1 MNSMKVFILC
11 QLWQAIYL
19 WLLHVKHLTYCWFH
33 LYMQK
38 SASLQGSD
46 VRERNRHVLMQ
57 PVATSHVP
65 LTPHMDCL
73 YLIIDEEEE
82 LQKITLIRQI
92 FCRAAF
98 IFFWCFR
105 AACKP
110 CTLMYLYLLLLAHV
124 FPTGWWP
131 TERKSLPPPSTASL
145 SSLSLLWLPLL
156 PPSISE
162 MMAGHCWCYKG
173 VGSRVID
180 IENIIYSIKMHI
192 IHTKV
197 ATRTLLELEL

>member
-19 WLLHVKHLTYCWFH
+19 WLLHVKHLTSYCWFH

-105 AACKP
+105 AACKT

-162 MMAGHCWCYKG
+162 M
-173 VGSRVID
+173 
-180 IENIIYSIKMHI
+180 IIYSIKIHI

-197 ATRTLLELEL
+197 ATRTLLELEF